1 MASLPLF
8 DTVADPLLAQ
18 FDPLVG
24 TWFRQRFRAPTE
36 AQRLGWPAILAGQHT
51 LIAAPTGSG
60 KTLAAFLAS
69 IDRLIRQARARDLPD
84 TTQVLY
90 VSPLKAL
97 GNDIHRNLEAPL
109 AELTAL
115 AAERGEAL
123 PTIRAMVRT
132 GDTPAGM
139 RQAMLRK
146 PPHILVT
153 TPESMYLL
161 LTSVRG
167 RELLRDV
174 RTVIVDEIHALAR
187 DKRGSHLTLSLER
200 LEALCPAPPVRIG
213 LSATQRPMEDIARF
227 LVGARRLAADGAPD
241 CTIVDTGHLRDLDL
255 GIEVPPTELSA
266 VCSHETWGEI
276 YERLCELINSHR
288 STLVFVN
295 TRRMAERV
303 AYRLGESLGEE
314 AVASHHGSLSREIRL
329 SAEERLKSGQLKA
342 IVATASLE
350 MGIDVGYI
358 DLVCQ
363 LGTPRSIATMLQ
375 RVGRSGHALGATPK
389 GRLLPLTRDELIES
403 LATVAAARSGGLD
416 RIIIPQGPL
425 DVLAQQIVAAT
436 ACDDWSEDDLF
447 GLFRGAWP
455 YRDLKREEFEAILAM
470 LADGVARNSRRGAY
484 LHRDRVNGRLRARR
498 GARIAAIT
506 SGGTIPET
514 GDYRVV
520 LGEERTFVGTVN
532 EDFAL
537 ESMRGDIFLLGN
549 TSWRIMNVRGGEVL
563 VEDAHG
569 APATIPFWLG
579 EAPGRT
585 QELSAAVSS
594 LREAIRDRLVWPA
607 EQAELAR
614 ESQKIARANTPLT
627 WEEDGD
633 DNASGGRSSASVP
646 LVADNSNRSNGTH
659 GREASSA
666 APAPALLG
674 KPAVAPSV
682 GSNGKTLGTTNGHAN
697 GDSRVVSDEFDQRF
711 AIPDLIGLGEPLAG
725 EPDLRPARD
734 WLIETCAASPWAAEQ
749 AARYVAAEV
758 AAIGLVPTRQRIVF
772 ERFFDESGGMQLVV
786 HAPLGARVNRAWGLA
801 LRKRFCRSFDFELQ
815 ASADDEGIVLSL
827 GPQHS
832 FALESLFK
840 MLTPAN
846 GEELLV
852 QALLAAPMFPTRWRW
867 NVTRALAVLRNRGGT
882 RVPPHL
888 QRFQAD
894 DLLAAVFPQTVGC
907 LENHHGD
914 IEVPDHP
921 LVRQTLDDCL
931 REAMDIDNWLEVLGQ
946 IQRHDI
952 ELVPR
957 ETREPSPFCYER
969 LTARPYAF
977 LDDAP
982 AEERR
987 VRAISTP
994 RSLRIA
1000 ESSDLTALDPAAIDQ
1015 VAADAWPTIRDAD
1028 ELHDALLSLVVMTP
1042 VEATDVRGWLDALV
1056 ASGRATRVQR
1066 STGDDWWIAAENWP
1080 LVRAL
1085 DPQATARPAVSLP
1098 ASVRSD
1104 WTSVEALVALVRG
1117 RLQVSGPR
1125 TAAEL
1130 AGVVGLPDERV
1141 ASALEALEGE
1151 GIAMRGQFRPSSR
1164 GTAVLEWCERRLLSR
1179 IHRLT
1184 LDGLRRQIEPVEPRD
1199 LLRFLVRHQHLAR
1212 ETRLHGPDGVRDV
1225 LRQLQ
1230 GFEMAAGVWESR
1242 VLPARVE
1249 GYAPQWLD
1257 GLSLAG
1263 ELVWGRLRPPRRLA
1277 DQAASTAGLTRAGA
1291 VSLVFR
1297 EDLPWLV
1304 PAEREAASDV
1314 ALRSG
1319 ARQTLEVL
1327 SARGALFHHELRAAT
1342 GLLPSQLDEALA
1354 ELAAQGFVTAD
1365 MFSAV
1370 RWMAA
1375 GDRASRDRR
1384 QRRARRNAAVSNNP
1398 LQWRLAGGGPA
1409 ASGRWSEFPGQLA
1422 APPRAEVLLSWA
1434 WQLLRRWG
1442 IVFRDLLA
1450 RESVAPRWGEL
1461 VSTLRRLEARG
1472 EIRGGRFVSGVAGEQ
1487 YALPAV
1493 VDELRRVRET
1503 PAARRIVVVSAAD
1516 PLNLVGIITPD
1527 ARVPATH
1534 SNTLALEDGHL
1545 LASKQARQV
1554 TMHAEVEP
1562 PIAAEL
1568 TRRLRRH
1575 AVAG

>member
-1 MASLPLF
+1 MSRLPLF
-8 DTVADPLLAQ
+8 DAVADPLLGE
-18 FDPLVG
+18 FDPLVA
-24 TWFRQRFRAPTE
+24 TWFRQRFREPTE
-36 AQRLGWPAILAGQHT
+36 AQRLGWPAILADRHT

-60 KTLAAFLAS
+60 KTLAAFLAA
-69 IDRLIRQARARDLPD
+69 IDRLIRQARARELPE

-109 AELTAL
+109 GELLAL
-115 AAERGEAL
+115 AAEQGEGL
-123 PTIRAMVRT
+123 PAIRAMVRT
-132 GDTPAGM
+132 GDTPAGL
-139 RQAMLRK
+139 RQAMVRR

-161 LTSVRG
+161 LTSARG
-167 RELLRDV
+167 REALRDV
-174 RTVIVDEIHALAR
+174 KTVIVDEIHALAR

-213 LSATQRPMEDIARF
+213 LSATQRPMDDIARF
-227 LVGARRLAADGAPD
+227 LVGTRRLAADGSPD
-241 CTIVDTGHLRDLDL
+241 CAIVDTGHLRELDL
-255 GIEVPPTELSA
+255 GVEVPPTELSA

-276 YERLCELINSHR
+276 YERLCQLINSHR

-303 AYRLGESLGEE
+303 AFRLGESLGEE

-389 GRLLPLTRDELIES
+389 GRLLPLTRDELLET
-403 LATVAAARSGGLD
+403 LATVAAIRQGRLD
-416 RIIIPQGPL
+416 RVEIPVGPL
-425 DVLAQQIVAAT
+425 DVLAQQIVAAA
-436 ACDDWSEDDLF
+436 ACDDWREDDLY

-455 YRDLKREEFEAILAM
+455 YRDLKREDFEAILAM
-470 LADGVARNSRRGAY
+470 LADGVARTSKRGAY
-484 LHRDRVNGRLRARR
+484 LHRDRVNGRVRARR

-537 ESMRGDIFLLGN
+537 ESLKGDVFLLGN
-549 TSWRIMNVRGGEVL
+549 NSWRILHVRGGEVL

-585 QELSAAVSS
+585 QELSTSVSA
-594 LREAIRDRLVWPA
+594 LREAIRDRIVWPA
-607 EQAELAR
+607 EQVANEDR
-614 ESQKIARANTPLT
+614 QRANGQGTAAAS
-627 WEEDGD
+627 WEED
-633 DNASGGRSSASVP
+633 ASDAGSVVASEPMAQAANGASNGSAMDVLQSLGGRTYRI
-646 LVADNSNRSNGTH
+646 DT
-659 GREASSA
+659 
-666 APAPALLG
+666 
-674 KPAVAPSV
+674 
-682 GSNGKTLGTTNGHAN
+682 
-697 GDSRVVSDEFDQRF
+697 
-711 AIPDLIGLGEPLAG
+711 PDLAGLGEPLAG

-758 AAIGLVPTRQRIVF
+758 AAIGLVPTRERIVF
-772 ERFFDESGGMQLVV
+772 ERFFDESGGMQLVI

-832 FALESLFK
+832 FALDALFK

-846 GEELLV
+846 AEHLLV

-867 NVTRALAVLRNRGGT
+867 NVTRALAVLRQRGGA
-882 RVPPHL
+882 RVPPHM

-931 REAMDIDNWLEVLGQ
+931 REAMDIDTWIDVLGR

-957 ETREPSPFCYER
+957 DTREPSPFCHER
-969 LTARPYAF
+969 LNARPYAF

-982 AEERR
+982 LEERR
-987 VRAISTP
+987 VRAISAP
-994 RSLRIA
+994 RGLRITDSA
-1000 ESSDLTALDPAAIDQ
+1000 DLTALDPAAIDQ
-1015 VAADAWPTIRDAD
+1015 VVVDAWPTIRDVD

-1042 VEATDVRGWLDALV
+1042 AEAADVRGWLEALV
-1056 ASGRATRVQR
+1056 ADGRATHVERP
-1066 STGDDWWIAAENWP
+1066 TGDDWWIAAENWP

-1085 DPQATARPAVSLP
+1085 EPQAVARPAVSLP
-1098 ASVRSD
+1098 ASVRDD
-1104 WTSVEALVALVRG
+1104 WESTEALTTLVRG

-1125 TAAEL
+1125 TADEL
-1130 AGVVGLPDERV
+1130 GALLGLSQSRVG
-1141 ASALEALEGE
+1141 SALEALEGE
-1151 GIAMRGQFRPSSR
+1151 GIAMRGQFRPAAR
-1164 GTAVLEWCERRLLSR
+1164 GTSLVEWCERRLLAR

-1199 LLRFLVRHQHLAR
+1199 YLRFLVRHQHLAR
-1212 ETRLHGPDGVRDV
+1212 DTRLYGPDGVREV
-1225 LRQLQ
+1225 LRQMQ
-1230 GFEMAAGVWESR
+1230 GFELAAGVWESR

-1257 GLSLAG
+1257 ELSLSG
-1263 ELVWGRLRPPRRLA
+1263 ELTWGRLRRPRRGIE
-1277 DQAASTAGLTRAGA
+1277 QNGSPSGLTRAA
-1291 VSLVFR
+1291 AISLLFR
-1297 EDLPWLV
+1297 ADLPWLA
-1304 PAEREAASDV
+1304 PAEREDFGDLPLRGAARHV
-1314 ALRSG
+1314 
-1319 ARQTLEVL
+1319 LEVL
-1327 SARGALFHHELRAAT
+1327 GARGALFHHELQAAT
-1342 GLLPSQLDEALA
+1342 SLLPSQVDDALA
-1354 ELAAQGFVTAD
+1354 ELAAQGQVSAD
-1365 MFSAV
+1365 LFGAV

-1375 GDRASRDRR
+1375 GDRSSRDRKL
-1384 QRRARRNAAVSNNP
+1384 RRARRRAAVCQSP
-1398 LQWRLAGGGPA
+1398 RQWKLAHGGPA
-1409 ASGRWSEFPGQLA
+1409 ASGRWSLFPGQI
-1422 APPRAEVLLSWA
+1422 APPPRLEVVQRWA

-1450 RESVAPRWGEL
+1450 REAVAPRWSEL
-1461 VSTLRRLEARG
+1461 VPTLRRLEARG

-1487 YALPAV
+1487 YALPAA
-1493 VDELRRVRET
+1493 VDELRRARET
-1503 PAARRIVVVSAAD
+1503 PPGRRIVVISAAD
-1516 PLNLVGIITPD
+1516 PLNLVGIITPEP
-1527 ARVPATH
+1527 RVAATH
-1534 SNTLALEDGHL
+1534 ANTLALEDGRL

-1554 TMHAEVEP
+1554 TLHSPVEP

-1575 AVAG
+1575 AIAR